1 MQLLAAR
8 YRQSTITY
16 QAFTL
21 DMVDAHVGAVLTS
34 DMVEVG
40 HVRQIRGADSGLN
53 VAAPIWELLRHY
65 DTLRTRCPLS
75 KSTYPEVGDEETTPP
90 GTSHV
95 SSTNGAQ
102 RRGASTK
109 STNLNLVRFAEDQ
122 QMR

>member
-1 MQLLAAR
+1 
-8 YRQSTITY
+8 
-16 QAFTL
+16 
-21 DMVDAHVGAVLTS
+21 MVDAHVGAVLTS

-40 HVRQIRGADSGLN
+40 HVRQIRGADWWRRAIDCGLN

>member
-1 MQLLAAR
+1 
-8 YRQSTITY
+8 
-16 QAFTL
+16 
-21 DMVDAHVGAVLTS
+21 MVDAHVGAVLTS

-40 HVRQIRGADSGLN
+40 HVRQIRGADWWRRAIDSGLN

-75 KSTYPEVGDEETTPP
+75 KSTHPEVGDEETTPP
-90 GTSHV
+90 ATSHV